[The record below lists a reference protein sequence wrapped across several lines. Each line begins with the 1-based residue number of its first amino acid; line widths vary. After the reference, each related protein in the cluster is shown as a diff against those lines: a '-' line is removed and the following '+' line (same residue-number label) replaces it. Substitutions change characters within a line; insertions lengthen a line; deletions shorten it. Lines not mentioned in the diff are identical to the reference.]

1 MGYFSDLRV
10 AVTKRDYL
18 TMLDKNKQSSIKCNF
33 LLEPND
39 AYIKEYEENGV
50 NCVLIQQF
58 DLKYYKEFE
67 DVQQFEKYLKEAKS
81 GYVFLRIGGRWNDIE
96 YRNTAK
102 YKELEVPFKFIKSIK
117 EKANQELL
125 SELNSESKYY
135 KVTSKQ
141 FTITEERDLL
151 EYYGDDK
158 KIKALIEEKYNS
170 NVQVKLVL
178 DINTINNETKVTLY
192 FREPK
197 KEKYVEFKTEY
208 PDMNQTLLFL
218 GYPNKSAFLKDINE
232 RKVSKIREEEQEF
245 E

>member
-18 TMLDKNKQSSIKCNF
+18 TMLDKNKQSAIKCNF

-50 NCVLIQQF
+50 NCILIQQF

-67 DVQQFEKYLKEAKS
+67 DVQQFEKYLKEVKS

-96 YRNTAK
+96 YRNTSK
-102 YKELEVPFKFIKSIK
+102 YKELEIPFKFIKIIQ
-117 EKANQELL
+117 EKANKELL

-135 KVTSKQ
+135 QETSKQ
-141 FTITEERDLL
+141 FIITDERDLL

-158 KIKALIEEKYNS
+158 KIKSLIEEKYSS
-170 NVQVKLVL
+170 NVQVKLVF
-178 DINTINNETKVTLY
+178 DINAINNETKVTLY

-197 KEKYVEFKTEY
+197 EDQYVEFKTEY
-208 PDMNQTLLFL
+208 PDIDQTLLFL
-218 GYPNKSAFLKDINE
+218 GYPDKSEFLKDINKKE
-232 RKVSKIREEEQEF
+232 VSIVSEEDEEF